1 MAYFFLQC
9 DCILPAV
16 ATPGWAEGGDDATDD
31 EDDSHQ
37 QDDATLRSRGE
48 REGDILYET
57 SW

>member
-37 QDDATLRSRGE
+37 RDDATLRSRGE
-48 REGDILYET
+48 GG
-57 SW
+57 

>member
-31 EDDSHQ
+31 EDDSGA
-37 QDDATLRSRGE
+37 DSMT
-48 REGDILYET
+48 ET
-57 SW
+57 SNSQVTLT